1 MNSEQTNIASDH
13 RKGDFKKTVDA
24 TEGRRRRADTTLKI
38 RKQKKEQQLKKKR
51 ADALSAPTYT
61 AFASSLSQQLDS
73 VGLVT
78 GKDIKPTIADAP
90 RLREMLISTLASGQ
104 TLVVATRGFRRIL
117 SVEKN
122 IPAQELVDIGIVPY
136 LVRNLSTSSKTSSSS
151 LIFESAWAL
160 TNIAST
166 ECTMDV
172 VDAGCIKP
180 LVQLLLHADANIREQ
195 AAWCLGNIAGEGPGL
210 RNLVLEESAL
220 ESLLLNLVNPQNM
233 SLLENVVW
241 TISNLCRGTPS
252 PPKDVTAPVIYPLVS
267 LLGQPI
273 SDGAK
278 VDILWALSYLSD
290 GDEQKIE
297 LVLGSGVALKLTHLL
312 QDDSMKVKC
321 KTPIVRI
328 LGNFVSGS
336 DSQTQVVIDSGILN
350 CLAELLGSQS
360 KTIRKESSWLAS
372 NIACG
377 SHEQIT
383 MLIKKTKVLKQ
394 IIKNAKNDSWE
405 VRKEALWA
413 LTHIC
418 TSGIHTHTMS
428 MVDAGGLEPLI
439 EVLALENIDPAFLV
453 AILDALRKVLE
464 VGENFANQ
472 SYEQLIDENNGIE
485 YLEELQTHPSEIV
498 YEKVVSLIE
507 DYFGVADEGDENLAP
522 KTNESGTFGFGYVP
536 VSASASP
543 KQLFPDFNT
552 TEITMPKEAFPFGSV
567 STNTFYPV

>member
-24 TEGRRRRADTTLKI
+24 IEGRRRRADTTLKI

-51 ADALSAPTYT
+51 ADAFSAPTDST
-61 AFASSLSQQLDS
+61 FTSSLNQQLDNS
-73 VGLVT
+73 AGLSS
-78 GKDIKPTIADAP
+78 GKDVKPTIADAP
-90 RLREMLISTLASGQ
+90 RLKAMLISPVSSEQ
-104 TLVVATRGFRRIL
+104 TLVEATRGFRRIL
-117 SVEKN
+117 SVENN

-136 LVRNLSTSSKTSSSS
+136 IVRNLSASSQTSSTS

-180 LVQLLLHADANIREQ
+180 LVQLLLHLDANIREQ
-195 AAWCLGNIAGEGPGL
+195 AAWCLGNIAGEGPAL
-210 RNLVLEESAL
+210 RDLILQESAL
-220 ESLLLNLVNPQNM
+220 QSLLLNLVNPQNM

-252 PPKDVTAPVIYPLVS
+252 PPIEMTAPVIYPLVS
-267 LLGQPI
+267 LLDQPI

-297 LVLGSGVALKLTHLL
+297 LVLGSGVAFKFSNLL
-312 QDDSMKVKC
+312 QDDSIKVKC

-350 CLAELLGSQS
+350 HLAGLLGSHS

-377 SHEQIT
+377 NHEQIT
-383 MLIKKTKVLKQ
+383 MLIEKPKVLKQ

-413 LTHIC
+413 LAHIC
-418 TSGIHTHTMS
+418 TSGSHTHTMS
-428 MVDAGGLEPLI
+428 MIDAGGLEPLI
-439 EVLALENIDPAFLV
+439 TVLALENIDPALLL
-453 AILDALRKVLE
+453 AILDAIRKILE
-464 VGENFANQ
+464 VGEAFANQ

-498 YEKVVSLIE
+498 YEKVVGLIE
-507 DYFGVADEGDENLAP
+507 DYFCVADEGDENLAP
-522 KTNESGTFGFGYVP
+522 ETNESGTFGFGFAP
-536 VSASASP
+536 GLASP
-543 KQLFPDFNT
+543 KQLFPNFNG
-552 TEITMPKEAFPFGSV
+552 TENSSPKEAFPFGSV
-567 STNTFYPV
+567 STNTLYSV

>member
-1 MNSEQTNIASDH
+1 MTSEIASDH

-24 TEGRRRRADTTLKI
+24 VEGRRRRADTTLKI

-51 ADALSAPTYT
+51 AGLLSAPVDT
-61 AFASSLSQQLDS
+61 AFTSSLNQQPDN
-73 VGLVT
+73 VGLSS
-78 GKDIKPTIADAP
+78 GKDAKPTIADAP
-90 RLREMLISTLASGQ
+90 RLKAMLISPVASEE
-104 TLVVATRGFRRIL
+104 TLVEATRGFRRIL

-122 IPAQELVDIGIVPY
+122 IPARELIDMGIVPY
-136 LVRNLSTSSKTSSSS
+136 LVQNLSVSSQTSSTS

-172 VDAGCIKP
+172 VNAGCIKP
-180 LVQLLLHADANIREQ
+180 LIQLLLHADANVREQ
-195 AAWCLGNIAGEGPGL
+195 SAWCLGNIAGEGPGF
-210 RNLVLEESAL
+210 RDLVLAESAL
-220 ESLLLNLVNPQNM
+220 EPLTMNLVQPENM

-252 PPKDVTAPVIYPLVS
+252 PPKELTAPIIFPLVS

-290 GDEQKIE
+290 GDEDKIE
-297 LVLGSGVALKLTHLL
+297 LVLSSGVASKLNCLL
-312 QDDSMKVKC
+312 QDGNMKAKC

-328 LGNFVSGS
+328 LGNFVSGN
-336 DSQTQVVIDSGILN
+336 DGQTQAVIDAGILTN
-350 CLAELLGSQS
+350 LAGLLGSQS
-360 KTIRKESSWLAS
+360 KSIRKESSWLAS

-377 SHEQIT
+377 NHEQIT
-383 MLIKKTKVLKQ
+383 MLMKKTKILKL
-394 IIKNAKNDSWE
+394 IIKNAKHDCWE

-413 LTHIC
+413 LAHMG
-418 TSGIHTHTMS
+418 TSGNHTHVIS
-428 MVDAGGLEPLI
+428 LVDAGGLEPLVK
-439 EVLALENIDPAFLV
+439 VLALENCEPSLLV
-453 AILDALRKVLE
+453 AILDALRKVME
-464 VGENFANQ
+464 VGEAFANQ
-472 SYEQLIDENNGIE
+472 SYEQLIDEFNGIE

-507 DYFGVADEGDENLAP
+507 DYFGVAEEGDDENLAP
-522 KTNESGTFGFGYVP
+522 ETNESGTFGFGFAP
-536 VSASASP
+536 GLASP
-543 KQLFPDFNT
+543 KQLFASFNT
-552 TEITMPKEAFPFGSV
+552 TENSSAKEAFPFGSV

>member
-1 MNSEQTNIASDH
+1 MSFEQTNTGSDY

-24 TEGRRRRADTTLKI
+24 IEGRRRRADTTFKI

-51 ADALSAPTYT
+51 ADTLSAPIDTT
-61 AFASSLSQQLDS
+61 SLLNNQLDEVRPFS
-73 VGLVT
+73 GN
-78 GKDIKPTIADAP
+78 DAKPTIADAP
-90 RLREMLISTLASGQ
+90 RFKAMLTSPVTTEQ
-104 TLVVATRGFRRIL
+104 TLVEATRGFRRIL
-117 SVEKN
+117 SVETN
-122 IPAQELVDIGIVPY
+122 IPARELVDIGIVPIF
-136 LVRNLSTSSKTSSSS
+136 VRNLTARSQNSSTS
-151 LIFESAWAL
+151 LIFESTWAL

-172 VDAGCIKP
+172 VEAGSIKP

-195 AAWCLGNIAGEGPGL
+195 SAWCLGNIAGEGPDM
-210 RNLVLEESAL
+210 RDLVLKESAL

-252 PPKDVTAPVIYPLVS
+252 PPKEITRTVIYPLVS

-273 SDGAK
+273 SEAAK

-297 LVLGSGVALKLTHLL
+297 LVLASGVALNLIHLL
-312 QDDSMKVKC
+312 QEDGMKVKY

-328 LGNFVSGS
+328 LGNFVSGN

-350 CLAELLGSQS
+350 YLAALLGSHS

-377 SHEQIT
+377 NHKQIT
-383 MLIKKTKVLKQ
+383 MLLTKTKVLKQ
-394 IIKNAKNDSWE
+394 IIKNARNDCWE

-413 LTHIC
+413 LAHIC
-418 TSGIHTHTMS
+418 TSGTHAHTIS
-428 MVDAGGLEPLI
+428 MVDNGGLEPLI
-439 EVLALENIDPAFLV
+439 NVLALENIDPFLLI

-464 VGENFANQ
+464 VGNASPGLN
-472 SYEQLIDENNGIE
+472 YEQLIDENNGIE
-485 YLEELQTHPSEIV
+485 NLEELQTHPSEIV
-498 YEKVVSLIE
+498 YEKVVGLIE
-507 DYFGVADEGDENLAP
+507 DYFGVMDDGDENLAP
-522 KTNESGTFGFGYVP
+522 ETNESGTFGFGF
-536 VSASASP
+536 ALASP
-543 KQLFPDFNT
+543 KQLFPSGFNEPEKT
-552 TEITMPKEAFPFGSV
+552 SQKEVSPFGSV
-567 STNTFYPV
+567 SANTFYPA